1 MFSILSH
8 TQIMKRDIDEFRPE
22 RPASCELT
30 VTRQKE
36 DEHPR
41 DLKYCINLSGL
52 QQPDYVLLKI
62 PASETGK
69 SLKVVLQMI
78 YNKVAC

>member
-22 RPASCELT
+22 GPASCELT
-30 VTRQKE
+30 VTCKE
-36 DEHPR
+36 DEHPG
-41 DLKYCINLSGL
+41 DLEYCINLSGL

-69 SLKVVLQMI
+69 GLKIVLQMI
-78 YNKVAC
+78 SGAH